1 MAPQDFV
8 DDDFYDPDEEEY
20 EEELSAEDKAALES
34 GAVAVRKAL
43 GDDASKVTLEKIHEA
58 LWHYYYDVE
67 KSVAYLRKSF
77 TAPPPKPAAAKKA
90 PEGKSREFSFASS
103 FESFPSAIGADSG
116 VREGWWL
123 DPCSMKKLLESTRPV
138 CRSSTSMSHF
148 FKDMPWMNTPA
159 HRHTTF
165 MPPSLP
171 SGGLLG
177 GSEGAPKMSK
187 LQALAAARRKKN
199 EEKKGSDK
207 ASETESDLKKLSIS
221 ESSKKE
227 NRPPSRNTSHNI
239 SSKTREHLPDQ
250 ASVGSL
256 QRSRGSV
263 AEPPDTSAESESGMQ
278 EVTFVIEERENTTQL
293 SSPSAFARTLLG
305 SAPEA
310 QTSQRQDVFA
320 IPYTSSSSF
329 SAGVFAKPSPD
340 DIVFAA
346 QAKGSGFARTK

>member
-8 DDDFYDPDEEEY
+8 DDDFYDPDEDEY
-20 EEELSAEDKAALES
+20 EEELSAEDKAAMES
-34 GAVAVRKAL
+34 GTVAVRKAL
-43 GDDASKVTLEKIHEA
+43 GDDASKVTLEKIQEA
-58 LWHYYYDVE
+58 LWHYYYDIE

-77 TAPPPKPAAAKKA
+77 AAPPPKPAAVKKA
-90 PEGKSREFSFASS
+90 PEGKSREFFFASS
-103 FESFPSAIGADSG
+103 FESFPSAVGADSG

-123 DPCSMKKLLESTRPV
+123 EPSSMKKLLESTRPL
-138 CRSSTSMSHF
+138 CRSSASMSHF

-159 HRHTTF
+159 YRHTTF

-177 GSEGAPKMSK
+177 GSEDAPKMSK

-199 EEKKGSDK
+199 KEKKGSDK
-207 ASETESDLKKLSIS
+207 TSETESDLKKLSIS

-227 NRPPSRNTSHNI
+227 NRPPTQKKPQH
-239 SSKTREHLPDQ
+239 KTRDDLSDQ
-250 ASVGSL
+250 TAGGESL
-256 QRSRGSV
+256 QHSKDSV
-263 AEPPDTSAESESGMQ
+263 AKQPDPSAESESGIQ
-278 EVTFVIEERENTTQL
+278 KATLVVEEREATIQL

>member
-1 MAPQDFV
+1 
-8 DDDFYDPDEEEY
+8 
-20 EEELSAEDKAALES
+20 
-34 GAVAVRKAL
+34 
-43 GDDASKVTLEKIHEA
+43 
-58 LWHYYYDVE
+58 
-67 KSVAYLRKSF
+67 
-77 TAPPPKPAAAKKA
+77 
-90 PEGKSREFSFASS
+90 
-103 FESFPSAIGADSG
+103 
-116 VREGWWL
+116 
-123 DPCSMKKLLESTRPV
+123 MKKLLESTRPL
-138 CRSSTSMSHF
+138 CQSSTPMSHF

-165 MPPSLP
+165 MPPPLP

-207 ASETESDLKKLSIS
+207 TSETESDLKKLSIS

-227 NRPPSRNTSHNI
+227 NRPPTQKPSQNT
-239 SSKTREHLPDQ
+239 SSKTQDDLSDQ
-250 ASVGSL
+250 KPGGSL
-256 QRSRGSV
+256 QHSKDFLAKQSDPSAGSK
-263 AEPPDTSAESESGMQ
+263 SGMQ
-278 EVTFVIEERENTTQL
+278 EAAFVVEQREVTTKL

-310 QTSQRQDVFA
+310 QTSQRQNVFA